1 MILHVL
7 PATDDLWDKASKLLL
22 LLGLGIFGIGI
33 GNVALT
39 SGNYNSTDQPNMY
52 TFAMVSSAVWGGA
65 AVRISLWRVTPYGVI
80 MQTFYSPKIQQIAK
94 SRYLQ
99 TERKSQWQL
108 VQSLIIIINRK
119 ILSSFFCM
127 SKTRSSVRNAPN
139 DRRYVYFIISFRSSQ
154 SENFYVFWHA
164 RNQ

>member
-65 AVRISLWRVTPYGVI
+65 AVRISL
-80 MQTFYSPKIQQIAK
+80 
-94 SRYLQ
+94 
-99 TERKSQWQL
+99 
-108 VQSLIIIINRK
+108 
-119 ILSSFFCM
+119 
-127 SKTRSSVRNAPN
+127 
-139 DRRYVYFIISFRSSQ
+139 
-154 SENFYVFWHA
+154 
-164 RNQ
+164 